1 MTIDEIC
8 EKYNI
13 KNYTINDD
21 GSIDVNGEV
30 VLYEMD
36 LYELPLTFNKVTGY
50 FDCQN
55 NKLTSLKG
63 SPRWVGGYF
72 YCDFND
78 LTSLEFSPEYV
89 GGSFGCVDNDLTD
102 LVGSPKEVGGYFYC
116 ASNQNLVNLK
126 GYSEKIGKELVC
138 HYTPLG
144 SIFDDVDRFFLHAFN
159 FYKIIKE
166 DTVNLKRLKY
176 VMDLYD
182 QPIDLD
188 KIKEYYRIV

>member
-1 MTIDEIC
+1 MTIEQIC
-8 EKYNI
+8 RKYNI
-13 KNYTINDD
+13 TNYTINDD
-21 GSIDVNGEV
+21 GSIDVNGGV
-30 VLYEMD
+30 HLSSKG
-36 LYELPLTFNKVTGY
+36 LTELPLVFNKVSGHFY
-50 FDCQN
+50 FDN
-55 NKLTSLKG
+55 NKLTTLKG
-63 SPRWVGGYF
+63 SPKWVGGYF

-78 LTSLEFSPEYV
+78 LTSLEFSPDYV
-89 GGSFGCVDNDLTD
+89 GGSFGCTDNDLTD

-116 ASNQNLVNLK
+116 ASNQNLLNPK
-126 GYSEKIGKELVC
+126 GYSEKIGKRLVC
-138 HYTPLG
+138 PDTPLG

>member
-1 MTIDEIC
+1 MTIEEIC
-8 EKYNI
+8 RKYGI
-13 KNYTINDD
+13 TNYTINDD
-21 GSIDVNGEV
+21 GSINVNGNV
-30 VLYEMD
+30 RLSD
-36 LYELPLTFNKVTGY
+36 LLIPELPLTFNKVTGY

-89 GGSFGCVDNDLTD
+89 GGSFGCTDNDLTD

-116 ASNQNLVNLK
+116 ASNQNLLNPK
-126 GYSEKIGKELVC
+126 GYSEKIGKRLVC
-138 HYTPLG
+138 PDTPLG
-144 SIFDDVDRFFLHAFN
+144 SIFDDVDQFFLHAFN
-159 FYKIIKE
+159 FYKVIKD

-182 QPIDLD
+182 QRIDLD
-188 KIKEYYRIV
+188 NIQTHYKII

>member
-8 EKYNI
+8 RKYGI
-13 KNYTINDD
+13 TNYIINED
-21 GSIDVNGEV
+21 GSINVNGNVRLVNEN
-30 VLYEMD
+30 LT
-36 LYELPLTFNKVTGY
+36 ELPLRFNKVTGD
-50 FDCQN
+50 FNCSGNQ
-55 NKLTSLKG
+55 LTSLKG

-78 LTSLEFSPEYV
+78 LTSLEFSPDYV
-89 GGSFGCVDNDLTD
+89 GDSFGCVDNDLTD

-144 SIFDDVDRFFLHAFN
+144 SIFDRVDRHFLYTFN

-176 VMDLYD
+176 VMNLYD

-188 KIKEYYRIV
+188 KIQKYYRIV